1 MPVPPQLLLSH
12 PEVKLPVPSVG
23 VVTPCAAEPR
33 FYQHRGAVGPTGV
46 RAPAA
51 GGRQAPLPRSGGLGL
66 CHSNSCRSSSLS
78 EDRGGSR

>member
-12 PEVKLPVPSVG
+12 PEVKLPAPSIG

-33 FYQHRGAVGPTGV
+33 FYHHRGAVGPTGV

-51 GGRQAPLPRSGGLGL
+51 GGRQAGTAAALARFGFTPQLFV
-66 CHSNSCRSSSLS
+66 
-78 EDRGGSR
+78 